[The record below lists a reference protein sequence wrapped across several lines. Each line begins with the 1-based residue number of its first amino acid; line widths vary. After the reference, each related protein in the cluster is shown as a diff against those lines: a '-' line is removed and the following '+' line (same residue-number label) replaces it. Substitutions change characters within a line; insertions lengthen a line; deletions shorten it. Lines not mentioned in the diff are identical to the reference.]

1 MSLNF
6 YSNFVV
12 NLVKLLLFFYVM
24 NNKFALI
31 IYLIYMTIITKLQNY
46 KTRLS
51 ILANLNQRKFSCLN
65 DNFQRK
71 LKCFYEKF
79 KWYEENDDSK
89 T

>member
-31 IYLIYMTIITKLQNY
+31 IYLIYITIITKLQNKIKY
-46 KTRLS
+46 TS
-51 ILANLNQRKFSCLN
+51 
-65 DNFQRK
+65 
-71 LKCFYEKF
+71 KF
-79 KWYEENDDSK
+79 KSK
-89 T
+89 EVFMFE